1 MTTKDTDY
9 RYVIGRSSWGM
20 KYLAINIGG
29 VFDTNREMG
38 DALKWFGEKLIK
50 DGTRVGKLPDES

>member
-1 MTTKDTDY
+1 MTENDTDY

-20 KYLAINIGG
+20 NYLAINIGG

-50 DGTRVGKLPDES
+50 DGTRIEQLSDES